1 MATFGV
7 EEYFVELLFCHW
19 DGTPCGR
26 YLMAK
31 PGLCVSALVLLLS
44 TVAHGHAASVDVNS
58 RSIGLVAGDDAWL
71 PRIVM
76 MGRELNNEQGL
87 RVLPIA
93 SAGCMQSAA
102 DVMRL
107 DHVDVSLL
115 TTDCVAYAE
124 QQGILPKAVEKL
136 AYLARVEALP
146 IVLVTRK
153 DIKTLTALAGKRIAT
168 GPADSAT
175 FATGEL
181 VLGGMGLPFKRVAKS
196 GALAVSALQAG
207 DADAA
212 LLLGLEHLP
221 ASFDAQKFHVLG
233 LTAPATLTDVYS
245 PILLEPAQLR
255 GLGGDQ
261 SFETI
266 SVALTLVT
274 PRKPR
279 SAVQANRLKLFS
291 QIYFQNQMALGNAP
305 QLSTNIAG
313 WQRHSA
319 SATALQALE
328 IPTDTLQQGDGP

>member
-1 MATFGV
+1 
-7 EEYFVELLFCHW
+7 
-19 DGTPCGR
+19 
-26 YLMAK
+26 MAK

-44 TVAHGHAASVDVNS
+44 VAQGYAASVDVNS

-71 PRIVM
+71 PRIIM

-115 TTDCVAYAE
+115 TTDCVFYAE
-124 QQGILPKAVEKL
+124 QQGMLPQAVDKL

-168 GPADSAT
+168 GPADSAA

-181 VLGGMGLPFKRVAKS
+181 VFGGMGLPFKRVAKS
-196 GALAVSALQAG
+196 GALAVSALEAG

-221 ASFDAQKFHVLG
+221 ASFDTRKFHALG
-233 LTAPATLTDVYS
+233 LAAPAALADIYA
-245 PILLEPAQLR
+245 PILLEPDQLR
-255 GLGGDQ
+255 GLAGEQ

-266 SVALTLVT
+266 SAALTLVT

-279 SAVQANRLKLFS
+279 SAAQSNRVKLFS
-291 QIYFQNQMALGNAP
+291 QVYFQHQLALGNAP
-305 QLSTNIAG
+305 QLSTSITG
-313 WQRHSA
+313 WQRHSV
-319 SATALQALE
+319 STTALQALD

>member
-1 MATFGV
+1 MAS
-7 EEYFVELLFCHW
+7 
-19 DGTPCGR
+19 
-26 YLMAK
+26 
-31 PGLCVSALVLLLS
+31 PGLFVCAFAVLLS
-44 TVAHGHAASVDVNS
+44 TIGHVSAASVDVNG
-58 RSIGLVAGDDAWL
+58 RSIGLVVGDDTWL

-76 MGRELNNEQGL
+76 MGRELNNEKGL

-102 DVMRL
+102 DVLRL

-124 QQGILPKAVEKL
+124 QQGMLPNAVDKL

-168 GPADSAT
+168 GPADSAA

-196 GALAVSALQAG
+196 GALAVSALEAG

-212 LLLGLEHLP
+212 LLLGLEQLP
-221 ASFDAQKFHVLG
+221 ASFDTLKFHALG
-233 LTAPATLTDVYS
+233 LTAPAALSDVYA
-245 PILLEPAQLR
+245 PILLEPAQVR
-255 GLGGDQ
+255 GLAGEQ

-279 SAVQANRLKLFS
+279 SAVQAKRIKLFS
-291 QIYFQNQMALGNAP
+291 QVYFQHQMALGNAP

-313 WQRHSA
+313 WQRHDA

>member
-1 MATFGV
+1 
-7 EEYFVELLFCHW
+7 
-19 DGTPCGR
+19 
-26 YLMAK
+26 MAK
-31 PGLCVSALVLLLS
+31 SGLYCVAFAVLLSSL
-44 TVAHGHAASVDVNS
+44 GHASAASVDVNS

-102 DVMRL
+102 DVLRL

-124 QQGILPKAVEKL
+124 QQGLLPQAVDKL

-146 IVLVTRK
+146 IILITRK
-153 DIKTLTALAGKRIAT
+153 DVKTLTALAGKRIAT
-168 GPADSAT
+168 GPADSAA

-181 VLGGMGLPFKRVAKS
+181 VLGGMGLPFKRVARS
-196 GALAVSALQAG
+196 GALALSALQAG

-212 LLLGLEHLP
+212 LLLGLESLP
-221 ASFDAQKFHVLG
+221 ASFDTQKFHALG
-233 LTAPATLTDVYS
+233 VAAPATLTDVYA

-255 GLGGDQ
+255 GLSGEQ

-279 SAVQANRLKLFS
+279 SAVQAKRIKLFS
-291 QIYFQNQMALGNAP
+291 EIYMQNQHVLGNTA

-313 WQRHSA
+313 WKRHALSA
-319 SATALQALE
+319 AALE
-328 IPTDTLQQGDGP
+328 ALDINNEKLQQGDGP

>member
-1 MATFGV
+1 MT
-7 EEYFVELLFCHW
+7 
-19 DGTPCGR
+19 
-26 YLMAK
+26 K

-44 TVAHGHAASVDVNS
+44 VAQGHAASVDVNN
-58 RSIGLVAGDDAWL
+58 RSVGVVAGDDAWL

-76 MGRELNNEQGL
+76 LGRELNNEQGL

-124 QQGILPKAVEKL
+124 QQGILPEAISKL

-146 IVLVTRK
+146 IVLLTRK
-153 DIKTLTALAGKRIAT
+153 ETKTLTALAGKRIAT
-168 GPADSAT
+168 GPADSAA

-181 VLGGMGLPFKRVAKS
+181 LFGGMGLPFKRVAKS
-196 GALAVSALQAG
+196 GALAVSSLEAG

-221 ASFDAQKFHVLG
+221 ASLDTQKFHVLG
-233 LTAPATLTDVYS
+233 LTAPATLPDVYA
-245 PILLEPAQLR
+245 PILLEPEQLR
-255 GLGGDQ
+255 GLAGEQ

-266 SVALTLVT
+266 SASLTLVT
-274 PRKPR
+274 PRKLR
-279 SAVQANRLKLFS
+279 STAQTNRIKLFS
-291 QIYFQNQMALGNAP
+291 QVYFQHQMNLGNAP
-305 QLSTNIAG
+305 QLSTNITG
-313 WQRHSA
+313 WQRHGA

-328 IPTDTLQQGDGP
+328 IPTETLQQGDGP